1 MRWRLSPI
9 KARIHG
15 ARRILRQQ
23 AESAGKA
30 ASEAEMRGEIH
41 FAASL
46 RGKRAA
52 YVEAERLLDALEND
66 RRLQRWRRA

>member
-1 MRWRLSPI
+1 
-9 KARIHG
+9 
-15 ARRILRQQ
+15 
-23 AESAGKA
+23 
-30 ASEAEMRGEIH
+30 MRGEIH